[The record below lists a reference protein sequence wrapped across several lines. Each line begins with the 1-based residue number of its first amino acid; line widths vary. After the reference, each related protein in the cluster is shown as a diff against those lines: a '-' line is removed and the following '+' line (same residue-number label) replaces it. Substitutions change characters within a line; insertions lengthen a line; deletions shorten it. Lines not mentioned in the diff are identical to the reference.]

1 MSIREKKP
9 DVEAIFENRSP
20 HKDTYGS
27 GGRPAF
33 LVKEDYLTTGEVV
46 FLNKEKVSYG
56 EQVLCHISFLTPEVY
71 PESLWI
77 GKKIEAHC
85 GARIVGYATIT
96 KIMNKTLERKGESL

>member
-1 MSIREKKP
+1 MGIREKKP
-9 DVEAIFENRSP
+9 DVEAIFENRCPYKS
-20 HKDTYGS
+20 TYVS
-27 GGRPAF
+27 GIRPAF

-46 FLNKEKVSYG
+46 FLNKEKVPYG

-85 GARIVGYATIT
+85 GAQIIGYATIT
-96 KIMNKTLERKGESL
+96 RIMNEALECKKGEL